1 MTSLPQE
8 ILPQVCAVQDVLARH
23 LGHNLR
29 AIHLFGSA
37 VDGGLKPGSDIDLMV
52 SVVDPLPETVRR
64 TLMTELLAHSAWPG
78 SSDKLRALEVTVVA
92 LDAVVPW
99 RYPPQREMQFGEWL
113 REDIEAGRFEPAMV
127 DHDLAILITKL
138 RRHGTALFGPAA
150 AELFEEVPR
159 SDFRASLLDTIAQWN
174 EEPDWRGEERNILL
188 ALARIWFSASTG
200 DIVSKDVAAAWA
212 AQRLPRPYRFL
223 MEGAAA
229 AYLRGEEDEPA
240 WTRMPVAEAIH
251 FCKGE
256 IGRALKQAQ

>member
-8 ILPQVCAVQDVLARH
+8 ILPQVSAVQAVLARH

-52 SVVDPLPETVRR
+52 SVADPLAEPVRR
-64 TLMTELLAHSAWPG
+64 TLMTDLLTHSAWPG
-78 SSDKLRALEVTVVA
+78 SSDNLRALEVTVVA
-92 LDAVVPW
+92 LGEIVPW
-99 RYPPQREMQFGEWL
+99 RYPPRREMQFGEWL
-113 REDIEAGRFEPAMV
+113 RADIEAGRFEPAML

-138 RRHGTALFGPAA
+138 RGHSTALFGPTA

-159 SDFRASLLDTIAQWN
+159 SDFRKSLLDTIAQWN
-174 EEPDWRGEERNILL
+174 EEPDWLGEERNILL

-212 AQRLPRPYRFL
+212 VRRLPPPYRSL
-223 MEGAAA
+223 VEHAAA
-229 AYLRGEEDEPA
+229 AYLRGEEDEPDWA
-240 WTRMPVAEAIH
+240 QMPVAETIQ
-251 FCKGE
+251 FCKDE
-256 IGRALKQAQ
+256 IERALKQAR